1 MKQGIFLLILI
12 GSLWACGGEKEVT
25 EASQNQTGEWQTIFN
40 GKDLNGWET
49 MGKME
54 TEIRDGQLYL
64 NATHPYNNAWVYTTK
79 AYRNFKLECEFL
91 MPDTTA
97 NSGVLV
103 RFDPEKEGIPNATA
117 YEVNIDWRT
126 DIQNTLGTLEN
137 AARSNLLQQP
147 DRLEWNK
154 ISIEA
159 NGDHFK
165 VFINDQKT
173 CETHNSR
180 SLSGRIGLQ
189 VPIFQGG
196 QIIFKNI
203 KVMELPETKAV
214 ATPLEERYRNDKRPL
229 KPLLADQSLKGWHTI
244 GEGTWNFEEDVLHG
258 YSGEQSSFL
267 VSNKTYKN
275 FYLKTQFKIIKEDN
289 SGIFIRKHPD
299 STNINLQDAIECN
312 IYDHNGFE
320 HAYSTGSI
328 VTHARAWFNI
338 TDYENWNEM
347 EIFAEDQHIILYIN
361 GKKSSEAYL
370 PETFNKQGNICLQA
384 GTKVFSDNGP
394 SDIYFKEVIIREM
407 D

>member
-1 MKQGIFLLILI
+1 MKQVIFLFLLI
-12 GSLWACGGEKEVT
+12 GSLWACKGEKEVAGET
-25 EASQNQTGEWQTIFN
+25 NNQTGEWQTIFN

-54 TEIRDGQLYL
+54 TEIRDGQLFL

-103 RFDPEKEGIPNATA
+103 RFDPEKEGNPNAVA

-147 DRLEWNK
+147 DRKEWNK
-154 ISIEA
+154 ITIEA
-159 NGDHFK
+159 IGDHFI

-180 SLSGRIGLQ
+180 SMEGRIGLQ

-203 KVMELPETKAV
+203 KVMELPETKV
-214 ATPLEERYRNDKRPL
+214 AEKTLEERFRNDKRPL
-229 KPLLADQSLKGWHTI
+229 QPLLANQSLNDWHTI
-244 GEGTWNFEEDVLHG
+244 GEGTWNFEGDVLHG

-267 VSNKTYKN
+267 VSDKTYKN

-299 STNINLQDAIECN
+299 STNISLQDAIECN

-347 EIFAEDQHIILYIN
+347 EIFAENEHIILYIN

-370 PETFNKQGNICLQA
+370 PETFNKPGNICLQA

-394 SDIYFKEVIIREM
+394 SDIYFKEVMIREM